1 MKYLGGKFKTA
12 NEIAAIIN
20 NSAGNV
26 YLEPF
31 MGSCWVT
38 AKIKIQHRIAGD
50 LHDEVVEMYH
60 SVKNGWIPPD
70 TLSKEQ
76 YDHMRANR
84 CAGIYPKNL
93 IAFAA
98 FGCAFSGSCW
108 RKYAGEEYAAKAK
121 RSILRKAEFLKD
133 VEYYTSDYKLL
144 NPHGCVIYC
153 DPPYADVKFG
163 FRITG
168 TIGNGKFDSEEF
180 WDIMHKWSETN
191 LVYISE
197 YRAPVEFKC
206 LMEKSIKTGVR
217 TKKGSETRVERLFQ
231 KPTSAKL
238 INTPDLTLE
247 QLKNIVGLNKEFKQS
262 NY

>member
-1 MKYLGGKFKTA
+1 
-12 NEIAAIIN
+12 
-20 NSAGNV
+20 
-26 YLEPF
+26 

-38 AKIKIQHRIAGD
+38 AKIKAKHRIAGD

-60 SVKNGWIPPD
+60 SVQNGWIPPD

-76 YDHMRANR
+76 YDHIRANR
-84 CAGIYPKNL
+84 FTDMYPKNL
-93 IAFAA
+93 MAFAA

-133 VEYYTSDYKLL
+133 VQYFTSDYRSLK
-144 NPHGCVIYC
+144 PHGCIIYC
-153 DPPYADVKFG
+153 DPPYASTKIG

-168 TIGNGKFDSEEF
+168 TIGNGKFDTDEF
-180 WDIMHKWSETN
+180 WQIMRKWSETN
-191 LVYISE
+191 LVYVSE
-197 YRAPVEFKC
+197 YQAPTEFEC

-217 TKKGSETRVERLFQ
+217 TKKGNETRIERLFH

-238 INTPDLTLE
+238 VNTPNLSLE
-247 QLKNIVGLNKEFKQS
+247 QLKNIVGSNEDIFK
-262 NY
+262 N